1 MNEQTLFFDVDT
13 QVDFLLP
20 VGALY
25 VPGGEKLIP
34 ALARLTEFAAR
45 QSIPLLS
52 TADAHDP
59 QDSEFAQWPPHCVAG
74 TLGQKKVP
82 ETVLPGAVVIPDS
95 AGPLPEGWQ
104 RAPQIIIEKQTTD
117 AFQTST
123 LGRVLEARPA
133 RRVVLYGVVME
144 VCVLCAARGL
154 LKRSVQLDI
163 VTDAIREV
171 DRARGDQALA
181 ELEAAGARLVSVEQA
196 TGAR

>member
-1 MNEQTLFFDVDT
+1 MTLFFDVDT

-34 ALARLTEFAAR
+34 ALARLTEFAAGHG
-45 QSIPLLS
+45 IPLLS

-82 ETVLPGAVVIPDS
+82 ETVLPGAVVIRNSPG
-95 AGPLPEGWQ
+95 ALPEGWQ

-117 AFQTST
+117 AFQTIT

-133 RRVVLYGVVME
+133 RRVVLYGVVTE
-144 VCVLCAARGL
+144 VCVLSAARGL
-154 LKRSVQLDI
+154 LKRNLQLDI
-163 VTDAIREV
+163 VTDAIREL
-171 DRARGDQALA
+171 DRARGGQALA
-181 ELEAAGARLVSVEQA
+181 ELEAAGARLVTVEQLL
-196 TGAR
+196 GARG

>member
-1 MNEQTLFFDVDT
+1 MTLFFDVDT

-34 ALARLTEFAAR
+34 ALARLTEFAAGHG
-45 QSIPLLS
+45 IPLLS

-59 QDSEFAQWPPHCVAG
+59 QDAEFAQWPPHCVAG

-82 ETVLPGAVVIPDS
+82 ETVLPGAVVVPNS
-95 AGPLPEGWQ
+95 PGPLPEGWQ
-104 RAPQIIIEKQTTD
+104 RAAQIILEKQTTD
-117 AFQTST
+117 AFETIT
-123 LGRVLEARPA
+123 LGRVLDARPV
-133 RRVVLYGVVME
+133 RRVVLYGVVTE

-163 VTDAIREV
+163 VTDAIREL
-171 DRARGDQALA
+171 DRARGGQALA
-181 ELEAAGARLVSVEQA
+181 ELQA
-196 TGAR
+196 TGARLVTVNDATGGR

>member
-1 MNEQTLFFDVDT
+1 MTLFFDVDT

-25 VPGGEKLIP
+25 VPLGEKLIP

-45 QSIPLLS
+45 QNIPLLS

-82 ETVLPGAVVIPDS
+82 ETVLPGAVVIPNS
-95 AGPLPEGWQ
+95 PGPLPEGWQ
-104 RAPQIIIEKQTTD
+104 RAPQITIEKQTTD
-117 AFQTST
+117 AFETTT

-133 RRVVLYGVVME
+133 RRVVLYGVVTE
-144 VCVLCAARGL
+144 VCVLSAARGL
-154 LKRSVQLDI
+154 LKRNVQLDI
-163 VTDAIREV
+163 VTDAIREL
-171 DRARGDQALA
+171 DRARGAQALA
-181 ELEAAGARLVSVEQA
+181 ELQAAGARLVSVNDA
-196 TGAR
+196 TGGR

>member
-1 MNEQTLFFDVDT
+1 MTLFFDVDT

-34 ALARLTEFAAR
+34 ALARLTEFAAGHG
-45 QSIPLLS
+45 IPLLS

-82 ETVLPGAVVIPDS
+82 ETVLPGAVVIPNLP
-95 AGPLPEGWQ
+95 GHLPEGWQ

-117 AFQTST
+117 AFETIT

-133 RRVVLYGVVME
+133 RRVILYGVVTE
-144 VCVLCAARGL
+144 VCVLFAARGL
-154 LKRSVQLDI
+154 LKRNVQLDI
-163 VTDAIREV
+163 VTDAIREL

-181 ELEAAGARLVSVEQA
+181 ELQAAGARLVTVEQVS
-196 TGAR
+196 GARG